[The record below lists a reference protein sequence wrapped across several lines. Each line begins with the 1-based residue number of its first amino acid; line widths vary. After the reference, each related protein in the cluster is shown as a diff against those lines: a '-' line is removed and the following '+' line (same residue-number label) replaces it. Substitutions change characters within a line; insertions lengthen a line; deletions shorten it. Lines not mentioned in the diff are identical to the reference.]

1 MRVLIVGCGYTGCAV
16 GTALAKA
23 GHHVAGMRRK
33 ASAETLLKSL
43 GIQPIIADATVASDW
58 RRLTPDYD
66 WVINTVSSG
75 GGTASD
81 YRQIYLQTA
90 RNLMDWLVPN
100 PPGKLIYTSST
111 GVYGQNNGELVTE
124 DSPTNP
130 EAETAQV
137 LVETE
142 RLLLQAIPS
151 IVLRVAG
158 IYGPGR
164 GYWLKQFLNGDA
176 RLEDKGDRYL
186 NMVHQDDV
194 AGALIASCENG
205 QPGEVYNVVDDEP
218 VQQVALFQWLAAHFG
233 KPMPAQAELPSPT
246 RKRGVTNKR
255 VSNAKLKRELHYRFK
270 YPSFREA
277 VRAGALDL
285 AAAA

>member
-1 MRVLIVGCGYTGCAV
+1 MV
-16 GTALAKA
+16 
-23 GHHVAGMRRK
+23 
-33 ASAETLLKSL
+33 E
-43 GIQPIIADATVASDW
+43 
-58 RRLTPDYD
+58 
-66 WVINTVSSG
+66 
-75 GGTASD
+75 
-81 YRQIYLQTA
+81 
-90 RNLMDWLVPN
+90 
-100 PPGKLIYTSST
+100 
-111 GVYGQNNGELVTE
+111 NNGELVTE
-124 DSPTNP
+124 EDPRRP
-130 EAETAQV
+130 QKAETAKV

-142 RLLLQAIPS
+142 RILLMLPSSIPS

-176 RLEDKGDRYL
+176 RLEGKGERYL

-194 AGALIASCENG
+194 AGAIVAGCEHG
-205 QPGEVYNVVDDEP
+205 TPGAVYNLVDDEP
-218 VQQVALFQWLAAHFG
+218 VQQVELFRWLATQFG
-233 KPMPAQAELPSPT
+233 KPMPPQAELPPPP

-285 AAAA
+285 AVLREKHNLCHQWKNFPQGPLR